1 MLEYIIR
8 VIGPFWGCRGGGGFH
23 RLWCSA
29 YKKLSCVYVHTYVYS
44 VVECTYKNEHVNCD
58 ECFFLFSFCQPTI
71 TSSLLRSGCS
81 MQQHFPSRWHTYDD
95 YSLVAT
101 CVLLLSQSIAP
112 PTIRPQKTIAQQTTN
127 DYFVLFLLL
136 RQQLAIF
143 NRGDDF
149 VAPRLLLLHFVIMQG
164 TKYICYPFEWL
175 NC

>member
-1 MLEYIIR
+1 MST
-8 VIGPFWGCRGGGGFH
+8 VMNVSF
-23 RLWCSA
+23 S
-29 YKKLSCVYVHTYVYS
+29 
-44 VVECTYKNEHVNCD
+44 
-58 ECFFLFSFCQPTI
+58 FLFASPPSPPLSSARVVQCNNIFPPDGTHMMTI
-71 TSSLLRSGCS
+71 
-81 MQQHFPSRWHTYDD
+81 RW
-95 YSLVAT
+95 SQL
-101 CVLLLSQSIAP
+101 VLLLSQFIAP
-112 PTIRPQKTIAQQTTN
+112 PSIRPQKTIAQQTTN